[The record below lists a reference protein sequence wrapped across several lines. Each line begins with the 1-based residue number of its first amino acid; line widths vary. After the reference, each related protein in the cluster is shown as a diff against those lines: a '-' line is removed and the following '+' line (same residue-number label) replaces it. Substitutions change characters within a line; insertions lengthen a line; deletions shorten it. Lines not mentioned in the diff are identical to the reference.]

1 MSNVSL
7 TVFRGALTVSGLN
20 KPIKLW
26 WTVEQIRDWAENKY
40 KYLKDD
46 FLRIETTPY
55 SMIEVD
61 SRDFEKIDFTDE
73 RCNADSLIVRESTL
87 WFQFYNSNRI
97 PVPLGTM
104 NDEYDYP
111 CVLLGFNQ
119 TFTDDIS
126 FFDYS
131 GYFNFRFL
139 EEENKDILDYLSDQ
153 EVFRYSGINLE
164 DFTIA
169 EYSIPP
175 KL

>member
-1 MSNVSL
+1 MSNSSL
-7 TVFRGALTVSGLN
+7 TLYRGSLSVSGIN

-26 WTVEQIRDWAENKY
+26 WTVEQIREWAENKS
-40 KYLKDD
+40 KYLEGD

-55 SMIEVD
+55 SMIEVN

-73 RCNADSLIVRESTL
+73 RCIADSFIVRESTL

-104 NDEYDYP
+104 NDAYDYP

-119 TFTDDIS
+119 TFTDDIN

-131 GYFNFRFL
+131 GYFNFRFM
-139 EEENKDILDYLSDQ
+139 EVENKDILDYLSDQ
-153 EVFRYSGINLE
+153 EIFRYSGFNLE

-169 EYSIPP
+169 EYSR
-175 KL
+175 L